1 MELALLGREARLS
14 DLSLLSQITLY
25 MLLAFIGVLT
35 LLILWFQV
43 QVFGGKRMPNP
54 DGSADDWHEQKI
66 FYGIAVA
73 DIFLACPLGFAT
85 VGLTLAASPWG
96 LFLLPMHGFYFLW
109 ANTMT
114 TATSLRFHNPE
125 FTLTWFLVFPLGI
138 LVGVATLAWTA
149 VHLDLINA
157 A

>member
-1 MELALLGREARLS
+1 MP
-14 DLSLLSQITLY
+14 DFSLTSQITLY
-25 MLLAFIGVLT
+25 ALLAFIGMLT
-35 LLILWFQV
+35 LLILLFQI
-43 QVFGGKRMPNP
+43 QVFRGKRMPNP

-73 DIFLACPLGFAT
+73 DILFACPLGFA
-85 VGLTLAASPWG
+85 VVALILTGSPWG

-114 TATSLRFHNPE
+114 TATSLRFHSPKL
-125 FTLTWFLVFPLGI
+125 TLMWFIVFPLGA
-138 LVGVATLAWTA
+138 LVGAATLVWCA
-149 VHLDLINA
+149 VHLTLINA